1 MYRAYITRASSGEL
15 DNSQRIEEILR
26 LRKRLASIL
35 GYNNYAEM
43 SLARKMISSVEQAL
57 SFEEDLRKSSWQSAQ
72 RELQELK
79 DFAKQSGFEEELA
92 HWDMGFWAK
101 RYEEKLF
108 SYTEEELR
116 QYFSLDRVL
125 AGMFQLVEDLFQV
138 TVRNASGETS
148 VWHEDVMFFKI
159 FDKSNQHIASFFL
172 DPYSRPETKRPGAW
186 MDDCQGRRR
195 FDDGKVRLP
204 VAYLICNGTPPAKEQ
219 PALLTFREVETLFH
233 EFGHGLQH
241 MLTVIDYYAAGIN
254 GVEWDAVELPSQFME
269 NWCYHKRTLLGI
281 AKHVKTG
288 ETMND
293 ELFEKVSTA
302 ELSSSFADVKTAAD
316 LEF

>member
-101 RYEEKLF
+101 RYEEKTFFIYGRRAAPIFFLWIEF
-108 SYTEEELR
+108 LR
-116 QYFSLDRVL
+116 ECFNLL
-125 AGMFQLVEDLFQV
+125 KIFQV

-159 FDKSNQHIASFFL
+159 FDKSNQHIASFFFRSIFETRNEKTWCL
-172 DPYSRPETKRPGAW
+172 DG
-186 MDDCQGRRR
+186 
-195 FDDGKVRLP
+195 
-204 VAYLICNGTPPAKEQ
+204 
-219 PALLTFREVETLFH
+219 
-233 EFGHGLQH
+233 
-241 MLTVIDYYAAGIN
+241 
-254 GVEWDAVELPSQFME
+254 
-269 NWCYHKRTLLGI
+269 
-281 AKHVKTG
+281 
-288 ETMND
+288 
-293 ELFEKVSTA
+293 
-302 ELSSSFADVKTAAD
+302 
-316 LEF
+316 